1 LPRLALPFEQSRAE
15 LSIRAFAAP
24 VPRRTLVLA
33 WQRRSFLADA
43 LRQIAVAIRSAY
55 PVPTPPG
62 LTS

>member
-1 LPRLALPFEQSRAE
+1 LPSV
-15 LSIRAFAAP
+15 LSFGLWVADITY
-24 VPRRTLVLA
+24 VIQHSGKGRRTLVLT
-33 WQRRSFLADA
+33 WRRRSFLADA